1 MGQAVTATLV
11 RPGFYPAG
19 GGEFTV
25 DITPAADGRFRPI
38 ELTER
43 GEIVSRRARAIV
55 AQLPE
60 QIAER
65 ELKVVG
71 RKLGWSA
78 ECLSAEKATKSTG
91 PGNIIMLEIESENV
105 TEVFTAFGE
114 INAAPRRSPARPLT
128 RPERTSPPRCPWV
141 RTWPTNC

>member
-1 MGQAVTATLV
+1 MLRSTRREVGQAVTATLV

-38 ELTER
+38 ELTDAADR
-43 GEIVSRRARAIV
+43 SRRARAIV

-114 INAAPRRSPARPLT
+114 INVRARPSPARPST
-128 RPERTSPPRCPWV
+128 RP
-141 RTWPTNC
+141 